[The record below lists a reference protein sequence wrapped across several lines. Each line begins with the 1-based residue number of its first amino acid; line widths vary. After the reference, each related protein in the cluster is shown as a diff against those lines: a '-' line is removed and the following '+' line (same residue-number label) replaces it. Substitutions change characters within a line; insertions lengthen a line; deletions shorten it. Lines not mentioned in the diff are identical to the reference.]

1 MVKMNNDWLIHFK
14 GYEEQAKRFDDLVDA
29 VVFKHRQII
38 TPFLNE
44 PEQEVLKKV
53 VGSRCFMKLDGG
65 YPEAEKKRALLC
77 FDESEDQKVDLTL
90 LKAEYAQTYV
100 KLSHRDALGA
110 LLNIGLRSD
119 QFGDISVKEGVI
131 YVYTVSEVAQYI
143 IDECRKIGRASIR
156 FKICDQPAVI
166 EKDIRWIQKIVSGNR
181 LDTLVAACCTLS
193 RSKAAALI
201 KGGNVQVNHLLL
213 EDCSALCNNN
223 AVLSIRGY
231 GRFIYKGI
239 CKQTKKEHYVIELGL
254 FQ

>member
-1 MVKMNNDWLIHFK
+1 MNNDWLIHFK

-29 VVFKHRQII
+29 VVFKHRQIV

-44 PEQEVLKKV
+44 PEQEVLQRV
-53 VGSRCFMKLDGG
+53 VGHRCFLKFDGG
-65 YPEAEKKRALLC
+65 TPNAEKKRALLC
-77 FDESEDQKVDLTL
+77 FDEEEDQEIDCTL
-90 LKAEYAQTYV
+90 LCAEYPQAYV

-110 LLNIGLRSD
+110 LLNIGLRND
-119 QFGDISVKEGVI
+119 QFGDIFVKDGKI
-131 YVYTVSEVAQYI
+131 YVFTVSEVAQYI

-156 FKICDQPAVI
+156 FKISDTQVTI
-166 EKDIRWIQKIVSGNR
+166 EKDIRWFHKIVSGNR
-181 LDTLVAACCTLS
+181 LDTLVAACCNLS
-193 RSKAAALI
+193 RSKAGALI
-201 KGGNVQVNHLLL
+201 KGGNVQVNHILL

-239 CKQTKKEHYVIELGL
+239 CKQTKKENYVIELGQ